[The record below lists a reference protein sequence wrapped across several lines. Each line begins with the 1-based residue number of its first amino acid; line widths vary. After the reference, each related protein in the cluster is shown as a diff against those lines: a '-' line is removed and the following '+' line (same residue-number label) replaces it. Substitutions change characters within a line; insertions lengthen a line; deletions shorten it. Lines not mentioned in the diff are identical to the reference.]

1 MALMPMGKQMMEMII
16 RCVIST
22 AVAWRF
28 ALLFIRRKQME
39 AWFDACLC
47 AAVHGLARLVLYRV
61 VPDDGFFFAEVLC
74 FLLMAVIV
82 QLQGRDG
89 YGNALIAFGLAQS
102 AYAVLDVWSGLA
114 YGGWRWPGWVAYL
127 ACLVLFLVITGLV
140 KNRFPT
146 ENWREYY
153 ANAHPDPKRIP
164 IRKWH
169 VYAVVVAGGVLLTA
183 MDWMMGG
190 LRGSSF
196 SMGGD
201 LHASSFTMG
210 GDLHVSSFVMAG
222 ITVFALFWYEISL
235 LVLMHAYKRERI
247 EMLLNRQYRDEM
259 QSFMNVIRSQR
270 HDYNFH
276 VQTIAGLLREGNQ
289 EECLKY
295 MDALEKDSA
304 IMNTMLPIKDPAI
317 SAMIH
322 NFHVLAVREGIALHI
337 DIQDDLTR
345 IATDVYETNKIVS
358 NLLQNAIDETKTHA
372 DKSYGIHLTILKR
385 GEYIVIRVSNEV
397 DPLQMDLDKMNHI
410 YQQGYS
416 TKQGHDGVGL
426 SSVKQLAS
434 RYRGTVYTQME
445 GTVVHFVAK
454 IPINFAKERRAV

>member
-1 MALMPMGKQMMEMII
+1 MALMPMGKQMMEAII

-22 AVAWRF
+22 VVAWRF
-28 ALLFIRRKQME
+28 ALLFIRRKQVE

-61 VPDDGFFFAEVLC
+61 VPDDGFLCVELLC

-89 YGNALIAFGLAQS
+89 YGNTVIAFGLAQS
-102 AYAVLDVWSGLA
+102 VYSVLDFWSGHSHGA
-114 YGGWRWPGWVAYL
+114 WRWPGWVAYL
-127 ACLVLFLVITGLV
+127 SCLVLFLVITNLV
-140 KNRFPT
+140 KNRFPA

-153 ANAHPDPKRIP
+153 ANAHPDPERIP

-183 MDWMMGG
+183 MDSMMGG
-190 LRGSSF
+190 LRGSF
-196 SMGGD
+196 LSMGGD
-201 LHASSFTMG
+201 LR
-210 GDLHVSSFVMAG
+210 VSSFVVAG
-222 ITVFALFWYEISL
+222 IAMFVLFWCEIGML
-235 LVLMHAYKRERI
+235 ILMHAYKRERI

-276 VQTIAGLLREGNQ
+276 VQTIAGLLREGNL

-337 DIQDDLTR
+337 DIQDDLTQ
-345 IATDVYETNKIVS
+345 IATDVYETNKIIS

-397 DPLQMDLDKMNHI
+397 DPLQMNLDKMNHI

-426 SSVKQLAS
+426 SSVKQLAG

-454 IPINFAKERRAV
+454 IPINFAKERGAV